1 MSHSARPMI
10 LIAAV
15 LLIISSASA
24 FNITLMLEK
33 YPEFG
38 EFNSLLSKTG
48 IAAEINRRRTVT
60 VLALSNGRLGE
71 INSKTEDVQK
81 RILSNHVVLDYYD
94 TNKLNKL
101 KNGKAVLTTL
111 YQASGTA
118 DDQQGFLNVF
128 HNAEGHIIFGSAQR
142 GSQMNSQL
150 ESAVT
155 AQPYNISIL
164 SISSPI
170 IANGID
176 GNWSPMPPMA
186 APSPSDTAASP
197 ADDAAESPEVT
208 VTNADAPTSDD
219 ATSPNPAEAPGAGSP
234 TSPDDAAD
242 ADADAPNSAAAVS
255 GVSLAL
261 TLASALALLV
271 AASL

>member
-1 MSHSARPMI
+1 MSHSVMI

-15 LLIISSASA
+15 LLISSAATTSA
-24 FNITLMLEK
+24 FNVTRMLEQ
-33 YPEFG
+33 YPEFS
-38 EFNSLLSKTG
+38 EFNGLLSKTG
-48 IAAEINRRRTVT
+48 LAAEVNRRRTVT
-60 VLALSNGRLGE
+60 VLALSAGHVGGLS
-71 INSKTEDVQK
+71 SKTEDVQK

-94 TNKLNKL
+94 TTKLNKL

-118 DDQQGFLNVF
+118 DDQQGFINVI
-128 HNAEGHIIFGSAQR
+128 HNKEGHIIFGSAEK

-150 ESAVT
+150 EGVVV

-176 GNWSPMPPMA
+176 GNWTPMPPMS
-186 APSPSDTAASP
+186 APSPDAASSP
-197 ADDAAESPEVT
+197 TDDAPASAESPEVT
-208 VTNADAPTSDD
+208 VTDADAPSSDD
-219 ATSPNPAEAPGAGSP
+219 TSPNPAEAPADSP
-234 TSPDDAAD
+234 NSPADAAD
-242 ADADAPNSAAAVS
+242 AQQKSAAVVS
-255 GVSLAL
+255 GVSLAW
-261 TLASALALLV
+261 TVALASLV